1 VSEPTPRPSKSVGT
15 QIAGPAGVLE
25 AAVDASAVPPV
36 ATALICHPHPLQ
48 RGTMS
53 NKVVTTVARAFTRL
67 GADAVRFNFR
77 GVGRSAGRFADGIGE
92 RDDALAAAAWCR
104 QQWPGR
110 PLYLGGFS
118 FGAAIAAA
126 IAARAA
132 PAGLVTVAPPV
143 ERFAA
148 DFVAPACPWL
158 LIHGEADDV
167 VPPGPVL
174 EWCAKLPVPPKI
186 VLLPGAGHFF
196 HGRLADLTAAVTE
209 TFGAELSARGGS
221 HAA

>member
-1 VSEPTPRPSKSVGT
+1 
-15 QIAGPAGVLE
+15 
-25 AAVDASAVPPV
+25 
-36 ATALICHPHPLQ
+36 
-48 RGTMS
+48 MS
-53 NKVVTTVARAFTRL
+53 NKVVTTLARAFARL

-77 GVGRSAGRFADGIGE
+77 GVGRSAGRHADGLGE
-92 RDDALAAAAWCR
+92 RDDALAVAAWCKER
-104 QQWPGR
+104 WPGR

-126 IAARAA
+126 IAARVA

-143 ERFAA
+143 ERLGA

-174 EWCAKLPVPPKI
+174 EWCATLPAPPKI

-196 HGRLADLTAAVTE
+196 HGRLADVTEAVTE
-209 TFGAELSARGGS
+209 AFGAELAARGGS
-221 HAA
+221 DAA